1 MKLRLVEPT
10 LDLIEEF
17 QAFILEYKE
26 YGEKLYYEMYK
37 AALKDF
43 DNYILSSSFW
53 LINDENKIL
62 GVIRIRKSEIP
73 ERELPIA
80 GNIGYD
86 ISPLS
91 RKKGYGK
98 IILYLGLEK
107 ARDFNLNRVMVNCVA
122 DNISSMKI
130 IESNGGIFYNQVNDE
145 FLNEKIKQYFI
156 YLGIFK

>member
-1 MKLRLVEPT
+1 MEFTLVEPT
-10 LDLIEEF
+10 LDLIKEF

-43 DNYILSSSFW
+43 DNYVSNSSFW
-53 LINDENKIL
+53 LVNDENKIL

-73 ERELPIA
+73 EIELPIA

-86 ISPLS
+86 ISPLN

-98 IILYLGLEK
+98 IILSLGLEK
-107 ARDFNLNRVMVNCVA
+107 ARNFNLNRVMVNCTT
-122 DNISSMKI
+122 DNIRSMKI
-130 IESNGGIFYNQVNDE
+130 IESNGGIFYNEVINE
-145 FLNEKIKQYFI
+145 FLSEKIKQYFI
-156 YLGIFK
+156 YL